1 MAEMPGKK
9 EKHESYGMIRAHRQT
24 GQFNNLFGSSIQ
36 SHHTAI
42 ALEIVE
48 AEVTHDLA
56 HDWYYGSKI
65 VTEVVMSPSQFAELI
80 TNMNTSGVPCTIKYR
95 HTEGFKK
102 VDEPPSKPVEA
113 EKVKTGFKEDIQAL
127 VKKIESTIAEANELM
142 EGRKTPR
149 KSDWN
154 KLIGLLNRVQMEVE
168 SNMPFMVESF
178 NDATEKIITTA
189 KTEIDAFVTNVAQ
202 TTGLHELRKMSSA
215 KLGGLDPTKVI
226 EAPRCDHEFSDTNH
240 CIKCGVSVDE
250 LKAGTTL

>member
-1 MAEMPGKK
+1 MPPDGKK
-9 EKHESYGMIRAHRQT
+9 ETHESYGMVRAHRQT
-24 GQFNNLFGSSIQ
+24 GKFDNLFGSSIQ

-56 HDWYYGSKI
+56 HDWYYGSRI

-102 VDEPPSKPVEA
+102 IEDPPSKHVEA
-113 EKVKTGFKEDIQAL
+113 EKVKIGFKEDLEAL
-127 VKKIESTIAEANELM
+127 VKTIKSSIAEANELM

-154 KLIGLLNRVQMEVE
+154 KLIGMLNRVQMEVE
-168 SNMPFMVESF
+168 SNMPFIVDSF
-178 NDATEKIITTA
+178 NEATEKIVTTA

-202 TTGLHELRKMSSA
+202 VTGIKALKEMSSA
-215 KLGGLDPTKVI
+215 KLGGLDPSKAI
-226 EAPRCDHEFSDTNH
+226 EGKRCDHEFSDTNH
-240 CIKCGVSVDE
+240 CIKCGVSIED